1 MQVRAH
7 YVGQMDT
14 FNDVGSRL
22 TLTASPSQPQPWALA
37 WISTGVPSA
46 AKNSSSES
54 LYAVRPYLCSG
65 PRPYCPLSPRPLS
78 RQICCFCHDQSS
90 ARCTHTPCCKSFS
103 MPAVQS
109 PCTHPQTAG
118 FCCEMR
124 MESMGQSV
132 GLAVPVE
139 CEWDPWTAN
148 THRHLRIC
156 GISCIS

>member
-1 MQVRAH
+1 MRSNSSASL
-7 YVGQMDT
+7 
-14 FNDVGSRL
+14 SRS
-22 TLTASPSQPQPWALA
+22 ARRLA
-37 WISTGVPSA
+37 WISTGAPSA

-54 LYAVRPYLCSG
+54 LYAVRPYLCSR

-124 MESMGQSV
+124 MESMDRAPDMWLCLWHANGIRGQLILTEICEYV
-132 GLAVPVE
+132 VLAVLVS
-139 CEWDPWTAN
+139 C
-148 THRHLRIC
+148 
-156 GISCIS
+156 ISCISSS